1 MNYQQNYVESPQVG
15 QGSGPRQAPSS
26 PSQGMNTN
34 GINGGGLAYGMSTFP
49 TPAGHQADLNFIM
62 NMVDG
67 LSEAL
72 RKNRELTA
80 EITRKM
86 GLVRERATQG
96 NFSNEELLAIVS
108 DDVKGKLFTFDL
120 HFTFTDQFFR

>member
-1 MNYQQNYVESPQVG
+1 
-15 QGSGPRQAPSS
+15 
-26 PSQGMNTN
+26 MNTN